1 MDYIVQL
8 YKLKTVAKERGTKK
22 LVRLKDI
29 AKHVGVSITTVSR
42 VIKND
47 SSRNVNPETKK
58 KVWQA
63 VKELGYIP
71 NEYARNLVASSVQEK
86 KSTRRIAWLA
96 SPRLAESNPYFSK
109 IYSGISETLN
119 NAGYSLLLL
128 SNEDLEDEAFFHQ
141 IIREKEVDGVLL
153 IDKVDEEILLEIKEM
168 IPVVG
173 VDFNY
178 SDHAISTVDYDREEA
193 AFKAV
198 EHLISKGHRHI
209 GFIGG
214 GIDITMTNEK
224 RFKGF
229 KKAMNEFGLPIRE
242 SWIINSNWCLEQSY
256 KATKEL
262 LNNPQNN
269 RPTAIFCAGDLL
281 AIAAMRAAHELDLN
295 IPGDIAFI
303 GIDNND
309 MAQYVVPSLSTISIP
324 QYEMGVIAAKTLMNQ
339 IEDNPN
345 IALKTLLPFEL
356 LIRQST

>member
-1 MDYIVQL
+1 M
-8 YKLKTVAKERGTKK
+8 
-22 LVRLKDI
+22 VRLKDI
-29 AKHVGVSITTVSR
+29 AEHVGVSITTVSR

-63 VKELGYIP
+63 VKELGYTP
-71 NEYARNLVASSVQEK
+71 NEYARHLVASSAQEK
-86 KSTRRIAWLA
+86 KRTRRIAWLA
-96 SPRLAESNPYFSK
+96 SPRLAETNPYFSK

-119 NAGYSLLLL
+119 NAGYTLLLF

-141 IIREKEVDGVLL
+141 MIREKEVDGVLL
-153 IDKVDEEILLEIKEM
+153 IDKVDENLLIDIKETV
-168 IPVVG
+168 PVVG

-193 AFKAV
+193 AYVAV
-198 EHLISKGHRHI
+198 EHLISRGHSQI

-214 GIDITMTNEK
+214 GNDIKIAKEK

-229 KKAMNEFGLPIRE
+229 KKAMNDFELAINENWF
-242 SWIINSNWCLEQSY
+242 INSNWCLEQSY
-256 KATKEL
+256 TATKDL
-262 LNNPQNN
+262 LSQPVNN
-269 RPTAIFCAGDLL
+269 RPTAILCAGDLL
-281 AIAAMRAAHELDLN
+281 AIAAMRAAHELSLN
-295 IPGDIAFI
+295 IPKDIAFI

-345 IALKTLLPFEL
+345 LSLKTLLPFEL